1 MKLLNSGNTKT
12 KKGEA
17 LGWVTYGIHLAP
29 ANASGYNVCQF
40 ASAGCRA
47 ACLNTAGRGQM
58 PSVQKARIN
67 KTRFFFQDK
76 RGFMDQL
83 AKEVEGAIKS
93 AERKNMKACFRLN
106 LTSDLPWEAMRF
118 YEGRQKSIVELF
130 EGVQFYDY
138 TKSAK
143 RALQYTRGELPANYH
158 LTFSRS
164 ESNEAQADLLQAA
177 GVNVATVFRGRLPDT
192 WEGFPVLDGDEN
204 DLRFLDRRRHVV
216 GLIEKGLAKK
226 DASGFVKEPAQ

>member
-58 PSVQKARIN
+58 PNVQKARIN
-67 KTRFFFQDK
+67 KTRYFFQDK

-83 AKEVEGAIKS
+83 AKEIESAIKS

-118 YEGRQKSIVELF
+118 YEGRKKSIVELF
-130 EGVQFYDY
+130 DGVQFYDY

-177 GVNVATVFRGRLPDT
+177 GVNVATVFRGRLPDS
-192 WEGFPVLDGDEN
+192 WQGFPVLDGDEN

-226 DASGFVKEPAQ
+226 DATGFVKEPAQ